1 MKMAK
6 VERTIVLNVPVEK
19 VFSYISDPNNEL
31 DSIPSITDIRDVT
44 GKGVGQKW
52 GWSYKMVGISLKGES
67 EIIEY
72 VPNQR
77 LVQKSKGGIEST
89 WTYTLN
95 PENGGTRMN
104 LVVEFTIPIPVLGKV
119 GERMI
124 LNRTEREADLAMT
137 NIKERLES

>member
-1 MKMAK
+1 MAK
-6 VERTIVLNVPVEK
+6 VERTLTLNVPVEK

-31 DSIPSITDIRDVT
+31 DTIPSITDIRDVT
-44 GKGVGQKW
+44 GEGVGQKW

-67 EIIEY
+67 EVTEHI
-72 VPNQR
+72 PNQR
-77 LVQKSKGGIEST
+77 LVHKSKGGIESK

-95 PENGGTRMN
+95 PVNGGTRMN

-119 GERMI
+119 GERMV

-137 NIKERLES
+137 NIKERLED